1 MPVVGTLLNLFAHKR
16 DSGAE
21 KHLMKIITTRY
32 GFTLIEMLVVVA
44 IIAILSMIALP
55 SADPGIARKQI
66 VESLAL
72 IEDYKKSIAAGYK
85 VLPEFPKNNLAA
97 GIPKAELLIGNFV
110 DTIELNEGAFHL
122 HFGNKA
128 HPVLKD
134 KFLSVRPM
142 IVKGSPES
150 PISWACGLAAAPK
163 GMEAVGLDK
172 TTIELQYLPMGC
184 RI

>member
-1 MPVVGTLLNLFAHKR
+1 MICGAQESIANAKR
-16 DSGAE
+16 TA
-21 KHLMKIITTRY
+21 MKIITTRY

-44 IIAILSMIALP
+44 IIAILCTIALP

-72 IEDYKKSIAAGYK
+72 IEDYKKNIAASYK
-85 VLPEFPKNNLAA
+85 VLPEFPENNIAA

-110 DTIELNEGAFHL
+110 DTIELNDGAFHL

-134 KFLSVRPM
+134 KFLSVRP
-142 IVKGSPES
+142 IVVKGSLES
-150 PISWACGLAAAPK
+150 PISWACGHAVAPK
-163 GMEAVGLDK
+163 GMEAIGINK